1 MFSKVLYPTDFS
13 ENALKTLEYVK
24 KLKEAGTKEII
35 VVHIYDKRKIN
46 SLWEINEL
54 IDYGPPRKEEKK
66 VLDHVLK
73 STYKKIK
80 KVEKD
85 LLNIGFKVEAIVKVG
100 DPAKEILH
108 IADEQNVN
116 LIVIGEKG
124 ENALVELFL
133 GRTSVKVV
141 RDAKIPVLVIKYE
154 GDKK

>member
-13 ENALKTLEYVK
+13 KNALQALEYVK

-66 VLDHVLK
+66 VLDRILK

-80 KVEKD
+80 EVEKE
-85 LLNIGFKVEAIVKVG
+85 LQNIGFKVEAIVKVG
-100 DPAKEILH
+100 DPAKEIIH
-108 IADEQNVN
+108 IADHQNVN

-141 RDAKIPVLVIKYE
+141 RDAKIPVLVVKYE